1 MLELKA
7 DFHPLCKGRTGV
19 KTKVVN
25 IEVRNLIKRFIDVTS
40 CNMQLEDGGNLQPIG
55 LNNEH

>member
-7 DFHPLCKGRTGV
+7 DFHSLCEGRTGV

-25 IEVRNLIKRFIDVTS
+25 IEVRDLIKDS
-40 CNMQLEDGGNLQPIG
+40 
-55 LNNEH
+55 